1 MTRVNLLL
9 LAAVLTCALST
20 VTSTHRARLLF
31 ADMENEQARQKQI
44 QVEWGQ
50 LQLEQSTWAKHALV
64 EGVAERQLAMRAP
77 DPRRLVF
84 VTPGGGTP
92 GMVTGSPAPTAAG
105 AASSGAAAR

>member
-31 ADMENEQARQKQI
+31 ADLENEQARQKQI

-64 EGVAERQLAMRAP
+64 EGIAERQLAMHAP

-84 VTPGGGTP
+84 VAPASGAPGAVAAT
-92 GMVTGSPAPTAAG
+92 PAPAAG
-105 AASSGAAAR
+105 NSASTGAGAR

>member
-1 MTRVNLLL
+1 MTRVNFLL
-9 LAAVLTCALST
+9 LAAVLICALST

-31 ADMENEQARQKQI
+31 ADLENEQARQKQI

-64 EGVAERQLAMRAP
+64 EGIAERQLAMHAP

-84 VTPGGGTP
+84 VAPASGASAVVAGVAMPPPG
-92 GMVTGSPAPTAAG
+92 AP
-105 AASSGAAAR
+105 ASSGAGTR